1 MYEQFMGD
9 FTYRDSASRQV
20 QFNIYKLRE
29 FSSNQP
35 SLHLLYFSTYSSI
48 KNSLPYPKHML
59 RTHSIR
65 MSLATLF
72 VSLFVNREPQ
82 QIFMDENTECWA
94 NLVKAWVNFPV
105 ALLHIYWVCQYKLFL
120 ISEGWDL
127 FTEPSLEYH
136 WSDNK
141 CPTAILY
148 LVVLY

>member
-20 QFNIYKLRE
+20 QFNIYKPRE

-59 RTHSIR
+59 RTHSIS

-72 VSLFVNREPQ
+72 VSLFVNP
-82 QIFMDENTECWA
+82 
-94 NLVKAWVNFPV
+94 
-105 ALLHIYWVCQYKLFL
+105 
-120 ISEGWDL
+120 
-127 FTEPSLEYH
+127 
-136 WSDNK
+136 
-141 CPTAILY
+141 
-148 LVVLY
+148 